1 MQEIKNAI
9 YACMAIL
16 EKDLVINGELIQEY
30 KLPFTWRADYS
41 SSAVYERNGMLYEV
55 RDRLPAVFFAGLL
68 REFGGSVQQIQ
79 EITGQD
85 AQDLLKIYKG
95 LQLDY
100 SRAGTIFKLILTH
113 LKFNYGIERPVSQI
127 L

>member
-16 EKDLVINGELIQEY
+16 QEDLAIDGELIQEY

-41 SSAVYERNGMLYEV
+41 SPAEYEVNGIVYEV
-55 RDRLPAVFFAGLL
+55 RDRLPAVFFAGLF

-79 EITGQD
+79 DATGQD
-85 AQDLLKIYKG
+85 AQELIKIYKG
-95 LQLDY
+95 LRLDY
-100 SRAGTIFKLILTH
+100 SRAGTIFRLILTH

>member
-16 EKDLVINGELIQEY
+16 QEDLAIDGELIQEY

-41 SSAVYERNGMLYEV
+41 SPAEYEVNGIVYEV
-55 RDRLPAVFFAGLL
+55 RDRLPAVFFAGLF

-79 EITGQD
+79 DATGQD
-85 AQDLLKIYKG
+85 AQELIKIYKG
-95 LQLDY
+95 LKLDY
-100 SRAGTIFKLILTH
+100 SRAGTIFRLILTH

>member
-1 MQEIKNAI
+1 MQEIKSAI

-16 EKDLVINGELIQEY
+16 QEDLVIGGELIQEY

-41 SSAVYERNGMLYEV
+41 SPALYERNGMLYEV
-55 RDRLPAVFFAGLL
+55 RDRLPAVFFAGLF

-79 EITGQD
+79 DATGQD
-85 AQDLLKIYKG
+85 AQELIKIYTE

-100 SRAGTIFKLILTH
+100 SRAGTLFKLILTN
-113 LKFNYGIERPVSQI
+113 LKFNHGIERSVSQI

>member
-16 EKDLVINGELIQEY
+16 QEDLAIDGELIQEY

-41 SSAVYERNGMLYEV
+41 SPAEYEVNGIVYEV
-55 RDRLPAVFFAGLL
+55 RDRLPAVFFAGLF

-79 EITGQD
+79 DATGQD
-85 AQDLLKIYKG
+85 AQELIKIYKG
-95 LQLDY
+95 LKLDY
-100 SRAGTIFKLILTH
+100 SRAGTIFRLILTH
-113 LKFNYGIERPVSQI
+113 LKLNYGIERPVSQI

>member
-113 LKFNYGIERPVSQI
+113 
-127 L
+127 